1 MQTFKFVTMD
11 ENKVYCWCTTNT
23 LKIFRDFMQYIL
35 DGYNKSEDFLLWD
48 TNNDK
53 VYNAYQIATEVYGMR
68 KRTFDERMNNIQ
80 TGKWFILTIRK
91 ENVMMKKLRKWIET
105 WIEGKTVKGIK
116 NVPPATILEL
126 IDIYN
131 ATVRKEKPTFINGT
145 VKEILDKCG
154 IKTVIDGIGWRI
166 V

>member
-1 MQTFKFVTMD
+1 
-11 ENKVYCWCTTNT
+11 
-23 LKIFRDFMQYIL
+23 MQYIL